1 VGGPIPLHQ
10 YRAFKKTPTQQ
21 RADRIEAIAEQLALP
36 RAALGGNPH
45 AALLIRNT
53 EVPVTVF
60 TDPDPFQEFA
70 YPNVLAAKRA
80 IADYLAIP
88 LAKLPP
94 EQLDWINTL
103 VGATLNKKEVIEQV
117 EEYFGRRTERESPC

>member
-1 VGGPIPLHQ
+1 M
-10 YRAFKKTPTQQ
+10 
-21 RADRIEAIAEQLALP
+21 
-36 RAALGGNPH
+36 
-45 AALLIRNT
+45 LIRNT
-53 EVPVTVF
+53 EVSVTTF

-80 IADYLAIP
+80 IADHLAIP

-103 VGATLNKKEVIEQV
+103 VDTTLNKKEVIEQV
-117 EEYFGRRTERESPC
+117 EEYFGRHTERESPC

>member
-1 VGGPIPLHQ
+1 
-10 YRAFKKTPTQQ
+10 
-21 RADRIEAIAEQLALP
+21 
-36 RAALGGNPH
+36 
-45 AALLIRNT
+45 
-53 EVPVTVF
+53 VPVTVF

-103 VGATLNKKEVIEQV
+103 VGATLDKKQVIEQV
-117 EEYFGRRTERESPC
+117 EEHFGRRTERESPC

>member
-1 VGGPIPLHQ
+1 VRL
-10 YRAFKKTPTQQ
+10 
-21 RADRIEAIAEQLALP
+21 
-36 RAALGGNPH
+36 
-45 AALLIRNT
+45 
-53 EVPVTVF
+53 TVF

-70 YPNVLAAKRA
+70 YLNVLAAKRA

-94 EQLDWINTL
+94 EQLDRINTL

-117 EEYFGRRTERESPC
+117 QEYFGRRAERESPC